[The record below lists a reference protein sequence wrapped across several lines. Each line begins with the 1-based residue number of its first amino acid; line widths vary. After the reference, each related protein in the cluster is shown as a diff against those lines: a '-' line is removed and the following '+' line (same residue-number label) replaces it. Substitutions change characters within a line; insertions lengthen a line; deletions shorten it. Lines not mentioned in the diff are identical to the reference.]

1 MKRIFLIVLDSFGIG
16 AMPDSKAFGDVGV
29 NTLASCAASGE
40 LHIPNLIAAGL
51 GNIDGVTCLDK
62 AAAPTGAVARLT
74 EGSMGKDTT
83 IGHWEIAGIIS
94 PEPLPT
100 YPEGFPQDVLD
111 AFTQATGRGVL
122 CNRPYSGTDVIRDYG
137 QEQLDT
143 GKWIVYT
150 SADSV
155 FQVAAHEE
163 YIPLEELY
171 EACRKAR
178 ALLRGKHGVGR
189 VIARPFVGNAKDG
202 FQRTSNRHDFSLE
215 PPKETMLDAISKAGL
230 DTLAVGKI
238 HDIFA
243 GQGDTEHVFNKSNAD
258 GMAHTMDYAQ
268 RDFTGL
274 CFVNL
279 VDFDMLY
286 GHRRDVAGYARAL
299 SEFDSWLGE
308 FLPQLGSEDLVLI
321 TADHGCDPAYTA
333 TTDHTR
339 EYVPLIALGKNV
351 RPVNLGTRKSFADIA
366 ATVTEL
372 LGVDFD
378 TPGTSFAKDIL
389 GN

>member
-16 AMPDSKAFGDVGV
+16 AMPDSEAFGDVGV

-74 EGSMGKDTT
+74 EASMGKDTT
-83 IGHWEIAGIIS
+83 IGHWEIAGVIS

-100 YPEGFPQDVLD
+100 YPEGFPQEVLD

-163 YIPLEELY
+163 HIPLEELY

-178 ALLRGKHGVGR
+178 GLLRGKHGVGR
-189 VIARPFVGNAKDG
+189 VIARPFVGNAQDG
-202 FQRTSNRHDFSLE
+202 FRRTSNRHDFSLE

-258 GMAHTMDYAQ
+258 GMAHTMDYAR

-299 SEFDSWLGE
+299 SEFDSWLGD

-339 EYVPLIALGKNV
+339 EYVPLIALGQNV
-351 RPVNLGTRKSFADIA
+351 RPVNLGTRKTFADIA

-378 TPGTSFAKDIL
+378 TPGTSFAKEIL

>member
-258 GMAHTMDYAQ
+258 GMAHTMDYAR

-286 GHRRDVAGYARAL
+286 GHRRDVAGYAKAL

-351 RPVNLGTRKSFADIA
+351 RPVNLGTRKTFADIA

-378 TPGTSFAKDIL
+378 TPGTSFAKEIL